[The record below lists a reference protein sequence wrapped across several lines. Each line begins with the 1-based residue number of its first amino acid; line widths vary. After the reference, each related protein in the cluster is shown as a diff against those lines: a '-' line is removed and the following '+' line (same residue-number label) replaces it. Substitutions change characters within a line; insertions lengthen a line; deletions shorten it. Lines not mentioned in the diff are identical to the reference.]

1 MSSLSVPAGAKPFD
15 SFAEAEQTAWA
26 LARRYAVP
34 RRMIEQAA
42 ERRAAGD
49 WRGACAAADVDVE
62 IDPAH
67 LTPDLEDDLRHL
79 APDLLRW
86 HLPRFASESC
96 LIVPHRALLLGE
108 YGGRTLHVL
117 TPPSREA
124 PQRLRLRL
132 GTPPGDGPPG
142 SHAVVAAEDWAGHRC
157 LWDARHTAGL
167 RTRYGG
173 DRVPGFRA
181 DGAPLTGRELPDGA
195 PGRDDP
201 VVFAEWVRSLQER
214 GEFEAA
220 LGAVGLAE
228 VCAEPGTSDRDWA
241 QLLGAMRAD
250 LTLLARE
257 IARLREAGVPGAVL
271 WTHAKPR
278 LTLTLDDLRLHRE
291 APPGAEGAPC
301 VPLAA
306 WQRHPDLAL
315 LHDGRLAPEDLH
327 PLVRDALFPERP
339 PAERPVGPPDPT
351 APEPLRVRCQGEKH
365 LVVLRKGRLEVPHT
379 PEEQRREEALRAL
392 GGAVSGCTA
401 VVLAWK
407 DGWGWLPRE
416 LREQVRDLFLRA
428 QHGDTAGVLWLLDA
442 GVDAHVRGTRRRT
455 LLHHA
460 HLLDHR
466 ALLPR
471 LLEAGLDIDVP
482 DADGRTALQV
492 MVREHGSADAV
503 RALVEAG
510 ANTRVTEAD
519 GRPLSEW
526 ARRLG
531 RTDLDF
537 LP

>member
-34 RRMIEQAA
+34 RWMIEEAA
-42 ERRAAGD
+42 ERRSAGD
-49 WRGACAAADVDVE
+49 WRGACAAANVDVE

-67 LTPDLEDDLRHL
+67 LTPGLEDDLRHL

-96 LIVPHRALLLGE
+96 VIVPHRALLLGE

-142 SHAVVAAEDWAGHRC
+142 SHAVVVTEDWAGHRC
-157 LWDARHTAGL
+157 LWDVRRTAEL

-181 DGAPLTGRELPDGA
+181 DGTPLAEGELPDGDPRPA
-195 PGRDDP
+195 DP
-201 VVFAEWVRSLQER
+201 VVFAEWVRRLQER
-214 GEFEAA
+214 GEFETA
-220 LGAVGLAE
+220 LSAVGLK
-228 VCAEPGTSDRDWA
+228 PGAGDRDWA
-241 QLLGAMRAD
+241 RLLGTMRAD

-257 IARLREAGVPGAVL
+257 IARLRASGVPGAVL
-271 WTHAKPR
+271 WTHGKPR
-278 LTLTLDDLRLHRE
+278 FTLTLDDLRLHRE
-291 APPGAEGAPC
+291 TPPNAGGASC

-315 LHDGRLAPEDLH
+315 LRDGRLTPEDLH
-327 PLVRDALFPERP
+327 PLVRDALFPARP
-339 PAERPVGPPDPT
+339 PADGPVGPPGPA
-351 APEPLRVRCQGEKH
+351 APEPLRVQCQGERH
-365 LVVLRKGRLEVPHT
+365 LVVLRGGRLEVPHT
-379 PEEQRREEALRAL
+379 AEEQRREEALRAL
-392 GGAVSGCTA
+392 GGTVSGCTA

-466 ALLPR
+466 TLLPR

-482 DADGRTALQV
+482 DGDGRTALQV
-492 MVREHGSADAV
+492 AVREHGSADAV

-510 ANTRVTEAD
+510 ASTRVTEAD
-519 GRPLSEW
+519 GRPLSWW